1 MFVLRFEIFHW
12 DRVFMHYD
20 QRFRYRKCK
29 LIMQR
34 MNDNRNRLYLLTN
47 DNSRWVIISKMIIII
62 QKSENKASEYYLNCD
77 IIKRTESNLKQ
88 NHNNHLFTGLNQS
101 YLFTRTWQSTFIRDL
116 KLVLHNLRMRQRLL
130 CSNLLPNHRQ

>member
-34 MNDNRNRLYLLTN
+34 MNDNRNRLYLLIN
-47 DNSRWVIISKMIIII
+47 DNSWRVIISKMIIII
-62 QKSENKASEYYLNCD
+62 QRSGEYSVQTSEYYLNCD
-77 IIKRTESNLKQ
+77 MIKRTESNLKQ

-101 YLFTRTWQSTFIRDL
+101 YLFTRT
-116 KLVLHNLRMRQRLL
+116 
-130 CSNLLPNHRQ
+130 